1 MSPTGCSRSLCAL
14 PVVVGG
20 FVPYRLTVDGLC
32 PNVFVRFFGFFWI
45 KYKRSC
51 THVWGSCFSNIS
63 FTHWVFN
70 SLFSCSFYRYKSV
83 RTLDCPTKI
92 AHVHP
97 TVSTVQF
104 DMRSV
109 LGGGSAYCHLG
120 MFCIVSFWSCIVLLY
135 HTSFRTW
142 RVTDNFVYTLKWYV

>member
-20 FVPYRLTVDGLC
+20 FVPYRLIVDGLC
-32 PNVFVRFFGFFWI
+32 PNVFVNSSDSFG
-45 KYKRSC
+45 
-51 THVWGSCFSNIS
+51 IS
-63 FTHWVFN
+63 IRDRVLIFEVHAFQILRLLTEYFN
-70 SLFSCSFYRYKSV
+70 SLVSCSLYRYRST

-92 AHVHP
+92 THFHP

-109 LGGGSAYCHLG
+109 LGGGSAYFHLG
-120 MFCIVSFWSCIVLLY
+120 MFCIVPFWSCIVLLY
-135 HTSFRTW
+135 HTSFRT
-142 RVTDNFVYTLKWYV
+142 